1 MSKVLHRQLLEQEL
15 IRQNLPSSTKGIEQ
29 GDKDLDILRHLV
41 KELNGFEGRIGAM
54 RDSFVAMSTSGV
66 LKVDSD
72 DNDTTSNMAIIL
84 GMLEETQWMDSDGPD
99 TSFSS
104 TLYRL
109 MLELLE
115 EIKSLD

>member
-54 RDSFVAMSTSGV
+54 RDSFVAMCI
-66 LKVDSD
+66 
-72 DNDTTSNMAIIL
+72 MIL
-84 GMLEETQWMDSDGPD
+84 HPTWQ
-99 TSFSS
+99 SS
-104 TLYRL
+104 
-109 MLELLE
+109 
-115 EIKSLD
+115 